1 MSWMDLEE
9 FCHLYPSFQLEDE
22 LILEGGRDV
31 MWGLAYSLR
40 KVGKT
45 TKHAAR
51 AEDVQGE
58 NTAPK

>member
-1 MSWMDLEE
+1 
-9 FCHLYPSFQLEDE
+9 
-22 LILEGGRDV
+22 

-45 TKHAAR
+45 TKHEAR

-58 NTAPK
+58 NTTPK